1 MGLLLSL
8 PALLGICFGL
18 KKYGN
23 LPAGAAP
30 LAGLSCVY
38 VLLFF
43 GGVGS
48 ILPLAAGLIILAG
61 WTLLAAVLYQS
72 IKAKN
77 TTVYKALLT
86 PGSVLFWGGAV
97 LLLLRLAWLQPSFL
111 NFDEY
116 SFWGTAMQLTC
127 ENGVLYPACETGRPW
142 VMTELPGIPLIGYF
156 FQQMGGFAQWKA
168 IYAVD
173 LLMLAALAA
182 AVSCCEEKSPR
193 LWGPIAVAAA
203 LIPTALTV
211 PGRTGA
217 VSTTWLEILGD
228 LPAGILFGGAVAF
241 WLAVREQKGGVKWFA
256 LPVLCLAAS
265 IKSNTLPLA
274 LAAAGIVL
282 LDWVLVPPKDAQK
295 GAKAVLGR
303 AGFSVLGLAVPM
315 VHYVVWTKYVTPF
328 VLQNATTGGMGDTA
342 NASLPAVAVNGV
354 KMLLGGTGDTFFEQR
369 RADLYAYADVMRQA
383 FTQRDISIFGS
394 GAAVCLV
401 IAVVF
406 AAALWIAPDMR
417 QRIRVALTA
426 LGSTLCFGGY
436 WLMLLLSYAFIFKDS
451 SPSLAGLASYA
462 RYMNSYYAGWLLLAV
477 AVLAYQANIKKH
489 LSSMAASLL
498 TAVLLAAATASAWE
512 PQFTILG
519 ASRNV
524 YSENAARMAQAQQVK
539 AQLSPEDRV
548 FLIQQGD
555 DGFYWFW
562 YAQALLPNIVEYGAG
577 GGTYGTPQYQEN
589 QPYYQSYTIEE
600 MRQLIAESGAN
611 CILVAQSDQTFVQSY
626 ADLFTDKL
634 TAAEQGMALYRIQP
648 EGYTPVWNLQ
658 SNREEALA

>member
-8 PALLGICFGL
+8 SALFGICFGL
-18 KKYGN
+18 KKYCN

-38 VLLFF
+38 LLLFF
-43 GGVGS
+43 GGVGGV
-48 ILPLAAGLIILAG
+48 LPLAAWAMVLAG
-61 WTLLAAVLYQS
+61 WILLLVLLYQS
-72 IKAKN
+72 CKAKS
-77 TTVYKALLT
+77 TAELGSLFT
-86 PGSVLFWGGAV
+86 PGGLVFWGGAI
-97 LLLLRLAWLQPSFL
+97 LLLLRLVWLQPSFL

-116 SFWGTAMQLTC
+116 SFWGAAMQLTC

-142 VMTELPGIPLIGYF
+142 VMTELPGIPLVGYF
-156 FQQMGGFAQWKA
+156 FQLAGGFAPWKA

-173 LLMLAALAA
+173 VLMLAALAA
-182 AVSCCEEKSPR
+182 AVSCCERKSPR
-193 LWGPIAVAAA
+193 LWGPAAA
-203 LIPTALTV
+203 AVVLIPTALTV

-241 WLAVREQKGGVKWFA
+241 WLAVREQEGHAKWLVF
-256 LPVLCLAAS
+256 PVLCLTAS
-265 IKSNTLPLA
+265 VKSNTLPMA
-274 LAAAGIVL
+274 LAAAGIIL
-282 LDWVLVPPKDAQK
+282 LDWLLLPPKDAAK
-295 GAKAVLGR
+295 GLRPVLGR
-303 AGFSVLGLAVPM
+303 AGFGLLGLIVP
-315 VHYVVWTKYVTPF
+315 VVQYGIWTKYVTPF

-342 NASLPAVAVNGV
+342 NASLPAVAINGI
-354 KMLLGGTGDTFFEQR
+354 KMLLGGTGDAFFEQR

-394 GAAVCLV
+394 GMAVCV
-401 IAVVF
+401 VVAMVF
-406 AAALWIAPDMR
+406 AMALWVAPNTR
-417 QRIRVALTA
+417 QRLRVILTA
-426 LGSTLCFGGY
+426 LGSTVCFAGY

-477 AVLAYQANIKKH
+477 AVLAHQASGGKK
-489 LSSMAASLL
+489 LSGMVAGLL
-498 TAVLLAAATASAWE
+498 TAVVLAVATATAWE

-524 YSENAARMAQAQQVK
+524 YSENAARTAQAQQVK
-539 AQLSPEDRV
+539 AQLSEEDRV

-577 GGTYGTPQYQEN
+577 GGTYGAPVYEQA
-589 QPYYQSYTIEE
+589 QPYYQSYTAAE
-600 MRQLIAESGAN
+600 MQQLIAESGAN
-611 CILVAQSDQTFVQSY
+611 CILVAQSDEVFVKSY
-626 ADLFTDKL
+626 AALFTDEL
-634 TAAEQGMALYRIQP
+634 AAAEHGMALYRIEP
-648 EGYTPVWNLQ
+648 EGYVPVWSAQ
-658 SNREEALA
+658 ANREGVPA